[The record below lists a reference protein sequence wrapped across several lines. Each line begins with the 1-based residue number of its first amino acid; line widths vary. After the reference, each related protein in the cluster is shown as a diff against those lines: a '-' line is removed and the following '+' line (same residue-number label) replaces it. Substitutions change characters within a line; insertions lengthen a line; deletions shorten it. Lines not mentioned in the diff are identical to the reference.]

1 MKILKIL
8 KSIMFDTKAIFGVDD
23 ALLAG
28 TAISAGGSV
37 LGGLFGKQK
46 QSVYDPY
53 ADLRNQYKT
62 YLSGKLGTTTPYSY
76 NDKFTL
82 DTPPEL
88 QASSNTVLG
97 KLNNL
102 PQTETD
108 LFGVYDKYAKARQAS
123 AQEQQ
128 NKDLKEQQNMYNRLG
143 LSSSTPYL
151 TDSAELRRKQ
161 GIDMDLTNA
170 DIARQGV
177 DATQKAYGINNDIAQ
192 SWVNSGNVL
201 GQIKQEAQK
210 YGINMSEDDI
220 KRMITEEQGWASEAG
235 GLLGGNPPQV
245 SYSPNTAAQLGQ
257 GGQDIGSLLAMYSLL
272 GKK

>member
-1 MKILKIL
+1 MKILQIL
-8 KSIMFDTKAIFGVDD
+8 KSIMFDQKGIAPLILG
-23 ALLAG
+23 AGLA
-28 TAISAGGSV
+28 AGGS
-37 LGGLFGKQK
+37 LLSSLFGKND

-53 ADLRNQYKT
+53 SDLRNQYT
-62 YLSGKLGTTTPYSY
+62 SYLGNKLKNPTTPYSY

-88 QASSNTVLG
+88 SAASNTVLG
-97 KLNNL
+97 KLNDL
-102 PQTETD
+102 PKTSTD
-108 LFGVYDKYAKARQAS
+108 LFGIYDQYAKARQAS
-123 AQEQQ
+123 AQEQD
-128 NKDLKEQQNMYNRLG
+128 NKDLLEQKNQYNALG

-177 DATQKAYGINNDIAQ
+177 DATQKAYQINNDTAQ
-192 SWVNSGNVL
+192 SWVNSAQNIAK
-201 GQIKQEAQK
+201 IKQEAQQ

-220 KRMITEEQGWASEAG
+220 KRMIAEEQQYSGQAAS
-235 GLLGGNPPQV
+235 LLGANPPQV
-245 SYSPNTAAQLGQ
+245 SYQPNTAAQLGNTAT
-257 GGQDIGSLLAMYSLL
+257 DIGSLLATYSLL